1 MTSPTD
7 PVAPDDAALRDVAL
21 TRHEYDLAFDTLDRA
36 PNAVE
41 LGIIGGMWSEHCGYQ
56 HSRPLLR
63 RFPGTGPQ
71 VLVGPGQE
79 NAGAVDIGDGL
90 AIVMKVESHNH
101 PSAVEPF
108 QGAATGVGGILRDIF
123 TMGARPIAILDSLR
137 FGSLSDARSRFL
149 ANGVVGG
156 IAWYGNCVGV
166 PTVGG
171 EIGVAPCYSG
181 NPLVN
186 AMCAGLIRHEDLTS
200 AAASGPGNPLILVGA
215 DTGRDGIHG
224 ATFASVEDPEASHR
238 GVVQVGNPFMEK
250 LLLEACLEA
259 LGTGGVAGLQDLGAT
274 GLTSAVIE
282 AADRGGC
289 GVTLD
294 VARVSRRAVGMT
306 PYEVMLS
313 ESQERMLVIAHAGRE
328 DEVRAIFT
336 KWGLHSDVI
345 GHVATGRDV
354 RVTEGSVDVAR
365 LPVSMLVD
373 APTYAFPVERPAY
386 LDDVQR
392 LDVAEVPEPTDL
404 SETFLALLGAPNVA
418 SRRGVYRQY
427 DHMVGTHTIGPPG
440 GDAAVLRIKGTDR
453 AIALCTD
460 GNSRHCYLDPFNG
473 GAMAVAEAARN
484 VSCTGA
490 TPLAITNCLNFG
502 SPEDPAV
509 YYQLARVVDGM
520 TAACNAIGTPVISGN
535 VSLYNESGDRAIWP
549 TPVVGM
555 LGLLEEADASCGIA
569 LGAEGSIVGLLG
581 DTPPALDGSEYL
593 AVVHGQVAGAP
604 AIDLEVERSV
614 QSVLRDLIQAGLLVS
629 AHDCSDGGLAVAVA
643 ESAFAGGIGVD
654 LELDSSH
661 QRADV
666 ALFGEAPSR
675 IVISTTAESWPAVE
689 RLAAAAGVA
698 ARALGSVGGDRLRI
712 GNVDVALDEAY
723 RAWDQGLDAALA
735 GRQPNG

>member
-21 TRHEYDLAFDTLDRA
+21 TRHEYDLAFDILDRA

-313 ESQERMLVIAHAGRE
+313 ESQERMLVVAHAGRE
-328 DEVRAIFT
+328 DAVRAIFT

-354 RVTEGSVDVAR
+354 CVTEGSVDVAR

-392 LDVAEVPEPTDL
+392 LDVGEVPEPTDL

-509 YYQLARVVDGM
+509 YYQLARVIDGM

-535 VSLYNESGDRAIWP
+535 VSLYNESGDGAIWP

-569 LGAEGSIVGLLG
+569 LGAEGNIVGLLG

-593 AVVHGQVAGAP
+593 AVSPRASGR
-604 AIDLEVERSV
+604 RS
-614 QSVLRDLIQAGLLVS
+614 SYRPRGR
-629 AHDCSDGGLAVAVA
+629 
-643 ESAFAGGIGVD
+643 AGGPERAPRPDPGRSAGFGPR
-654 LELDSSH
+654 L
-661 QRADV
+661 QRWRT
-666 ALFGEAPSR
+666 GR
-675 IVISTTAESWPAVE
+675 RRRRE
-689 RLAAAAGVA
+689 RLRRRHRSGPRV
-698 ARALGSVGGDRLRI
+698 
-712 GNVDVALDEAY
+712 
-723 RAWDQGLDAALA
+723 
-735 GRQPNG
+735 

>member
-1 MTSPTD
+1 MTAPTD
-7 PVAPDDAALRDVAL
+7 RAVPDDATLREVAL
-21 TRHEYDLAFDTLDRA
+21 TRDEYHHAFDLLDRA

-41 LGIIGGMWSEHCGYQ
+41 LGIIGGMWSEHCGYK

-63 RFPGTGPQ
+63 RFPGSGPR
-71 VLVGPGQE
+71 VLIGPGEE

-137 FGSLSDARSRFL
+137 FGSLDDARSRFL

-171 EIGVAPCYSG
+171 EIQVAPCYAG

-200 AAASGPGNPLILVGA
+200 AAASGPGNPLILVGT

-259 LGTGGVAGLQDLGAT
+259 LTTGGVAGLQDLGAT
-274 GLTSAVIE
+274 GLTSATIE
-282 AADRGGC
+282 AAERGGC
-289 GVTLD
+289 GVTID
-294 VARVSRRAVGMT
+294 VARVSRRADRMT

-313 ESQERMLVIAHAGRE
+313 ESQERMLVVAHAGRE
-328 DEVRAIFT
+328 DDVRAVFT

-345 GHVATGRDV
+345 GHVADGQDV
-354 RVTEGSVDVAR
+354 RVTEDSLEVAQ

-373 APTYAFPVERPAY
+373 APTYEFPVERPAY

-392 LDVAEVPEPTDL
+392 LNVEDVPEPENL
-404 SETFLALLGAPNVA
+404 SRTFLTMLASPNIA

-427 DHMVGTHTIGPPG
+427 DHMVGTRTMGPPG
-440 GDAAVLRIKGTDR
+440 GDAAVMRIKGTDR

-460 GNSRHCYLDPFNG
+460 GNARHCYLDPFHG

-509 YYQLARVVDGM
+509 YFQLARVIDGM
-520 TAACNAIGTPVISGN
+520 TAACKALGTPVVSGN
-535 VSLYNESGDRAIWP
+535 VSLYNESADQAIWP

-555 LGLLEEADASCGIA
+555 LGLLEEADTSCGIGF
-569 LGAEGSIVGLLG
+569 GAAGDIVGLLG
-581 DTPPALDGSEYL
+581 DAPPVLDGSEYL

-604 AIDLEVERSV
+604 TIDLDAELAV
-614 QSVLRDLIQAGLLVS
+614 QTVLRDLIQAGLLVS
-629 AHDCSDGGLAVAVA
+629 AHDCSDGGVAVAVA
-643 ESAFAGGIGVD
+643 ESAFAGGIGVR
-654 LELDSSH
+654 LEVDPSAE
-661 QRADV
+661 RDDV

-675 IVISTTAESWPAVE
+675 IVISAKAAAWPDVE
-689 RLAAAAGVA
+689 RRAAAAGVPV
-698 ARALGSVGGDRLRI
+698 RALGRVGGDRLRVGPI
-712 GNVDVALDEAY
+712 DVALDEAH

-735 GRQPNG
+735 GREPNG

>member
-1 MTSPTD
+1 MTAPTD
-7 PVAPDDAALRDVAL
+7 RAVPDDATLREVAL
-21 TRHEYDLAFDTLDRA
+21 TRDEYHLAYDLLDRA

-41 LGIIGGMWSEHCGYQ
+41 LGIIGGMWSEHCGYK

-63 RFPGTGPQ
+63 RFPGTGPR
-71 VLVGPGQE
+71 VLIGPGQE

-137 FGSLSDARSRFL
+137 FGSLDDARSRFL

-171 EIGVAPCYSG
+171 EIQVAPCYAG

-200 AAASGPGNPLILVGA
+200 AAASGTGNPLILVGT

-259 LGTGGVAGLQDLGAT
+259 LRTGGVAGLQDLGAT
-274 GLTSAVIE
+274 GLTSATIE
-282 AADRGGC
+282 AAERGGC
-289 GVTLD
+289 GVTID
-294 VARVSRRAVGMT
+294 VARVSRRADRMT

-313 ESQERMLVIAHAGRE
+313 ESQERMLVVAHAGRE
-328 DEVRAIFT
+328 DEVRAVFT
-336 KWGLHSDVI
+336 RWGLHSDVI
-345 GHVATGRDV
+345 GHVADGQDV
-354 RVTEGSVDVAR
+354 RVTEGSVDVAQ

-373 APTYAFPVERPAY
+373 APTYEFPVERPAY
-386 LDDVQR
+386 LDEVQE
-392 LDVAEVPEPTDL
+392 LNVDEVPEPDDL
-404 SETFLALLGAPNVA
+404 SETLLTMVASPNIA

-440 GDAAVLRIKGTDR
+440 GDAAVMRIKGTDR
-453 AIALCTD
+453 AVALCTD
-460 GNSRHCYLDPFNG
+460 GNARHCFLDPFHG

-509 YYQLARVVDGM
+509 YYQLARVIDGM
-520 TAACNAIGTPVISGN
+520 TAACEALGTPVISGN
-535 VSLYNESGDRAIWP
+535 VSLYNESGDQAIWP

-555 LGLLEEADASCGIA
+555 LGLLEQADATRGIGF
-569 LGAEGSIVGLLG
+569 GAEGDIVGLLG
-581 DTPPALDGSEYL
+581 DATPSLDGSEFL

-604 AIDLEVERSV
+604 TIDLDAELAV
-614 QSVLRDLIQAGLLVS
+614 QTLLRDLIQAGLLAS

-654 LELDSSH
+654 LDLDSTH
-661 QRADV
+661 ARADV

-675 IVISTTAESWPAVE
+675 IVISAAAAAWPEVE
-689 RLAAAAGVA
+689 RRAAAAGVA
-698 ARALGSVGGDRLRI
+698 ARRLGSVGGERLRI
-712 GNVDVALDEAY
+712 GPIDVALDDAH

-735 GRQPNG
+735 GLEPSG